1 MKGTIIFDLDE
12 TLCTKRK
19 PEETYLDVQPIQQMI
34 DMLNELHDSGYEI
47 IIETARNM
55 VTQKNYEAKVIQNVG
70 MMTLEWLKRNNVKY
84 DGIKFGKTYGICYTD
99 DKSIRPNELL
109 YLKEIGQLNNIS
121 EYLKNQNST
130 SVINNSINYLF
141 SKHYVYQ
148 WYYFENNAKHIFYV
162 GKGTKIRAWDTNR
175 NDIFNKIYKEKTCF
189 VEIVKFFDDAIDAFE
204 FETKLTYYYLD
215 NNQCEASKNDKR
227 GVSTAVKG
235 KPAWNRG
242 KNYKPKK
249 HNPLGLHQSKSKSH
263 KNKISLSNKGKHNH
277 ENNPMAKLDENKVIE
292 ICKLLNQQI
301 HVKKIAQKFN
311 VSVTTINRIKYKQAW
326 TTISNIYLK

>member
-19 PEETYLDVQPIQQMI
+19 PEETYLDVQPIQPMI

-70 MMTLEWLKRNNVKY
+70 MMTLEWLKKNNVKY

-130 SVINNSINYLF
+130 SIIHDSINYSF
-141 SKHYVYQ
+141 
-148 WYYFENNAKHIFYV
+148 
-162 GKGTKIRAWDTNR
+162 
-175 NDIFNKIYKEKTCF
+175 
-189 VEIVKFFDDAIDAFE
+189 
-204 FETKLTYYYLD
+204 
-215 NNQCEASKNDKR
+215 
-227 GVSTAVKG
+227 
-235 KPAWNRG
+235 
-242 KNYKPKK
+242 
-249 HNPLGLHQSKSKSH
+249 
-263 KNKISLSNKGKHNH
+263 
-277 ENNPMAKLDENKVIE
+277 
-292 ICKLLNQQI
+292 
-301 HVKKIAQKFN
+301 
-311 VSVTTINRIKYKQAW
+311 
-326 TTISNIYLK
+326 